1 MPVKRILSGAL
12 AALLIAAIPARAT
25 SVPTFTLVDSIAPG
39 ADDSYAMAI
48 NQSVALGDYLYFVAD
63 TSTSGS
69 ELWRSNGTTTQLV
82 KDINPGT
89 PDSYPSNFAVL
100 GDYLYFQANDGTH
113 GVELWRTNGS
123 EAGTTLVEDIFP
135 GISASDPL
143 ALTVFRDYIYFQAD
157 DGVFGKE
164 LWRSNGTTTELAK
177 DIAVG
182 DSSASGYPYNFYVME
197 YASGDLLFFNASDGT
212 TGNEPWVTDGTEAGT
227 HLVKDIFGG
236 SDSNP
241 SEFKGLNGYVYFR
254 ADDGIHGS
262 TELMRTDGTEAGTTL
277 VKDIFPGTGAGN
289 PSGFTQLGDYLYF
302 QADDGTGNGVELH
315 RTDGTEA
322 GTTLV
327 KDIQPGAVGSSPTL
341 FTKLGEMLYFAA
353 EGPSGWELWRTDGT
367 EAGTTGFA
375 DIIPGAGDSYPA
387 AFTRLGDYLY
397 FSAYDVDRLGVWRT
411 NGAVT
416 ENVPLPAGGG
426 TLGTLE
432 CGDCY
437 PQIFATVG
445 SRLYSMTYSAAY
457 GHEFAYLDEPTA
469 GLPSTNGKLWIWT
482 TAMLVILSG
491 VTAAASIGLQVRGA
505 KRA

>member
-1 MPVKRILSGAL
+1 
-12 AALLIAAIPARAT
+12 
-25 SVPTFTLVDSIAPG
+25 
-39 ADDSYAMAI
+39 
-48 NQSVALGDYLYFVAD
+48 
-63 TSTSGS
+63 
-69 ELWRSNGTTTQLV
+69 
-82 KDINPGT
+82 
-89 PDSYPSNFAVL
+89 
-100 GDYLYFQANDGTH
+100 
-113 GVELWRTNGS
+113 
-123 EAGTTLVEDIFP
+123 
-135 GISASDPL
+135 
-143 ALTVFRDYIYFQAD
+143 
-157 DGVFGKE
+157 
-164 LWRSNGTTTELAK
+164 
-177 DIAVG
+177 
-182 DSSASGYPYNFYVME
+182 
-197 YASGDLLFFNASDGT
+197 
-212 TGNEPWVTDGTEAGT
+212 
-227 HLVKDIFGG
+227 
-236 SDSNP
+236 
-241 SEFKGLNGYVYFR
+241 
-254 ADDGIHGS
+254 
-262 TELMRTDGTEAGTTL
+262 MRTDGTEAGTTL
-277 VKDIFPGTGAGN
+277 VKNIFPGTGAGN
-289 PSGFTQLGDYLYF
+289 PSGFTRLGDYLYF
-302 QADDGTGNGVELH
+302 QADDGTGNDVELH

-327 KDIQPGAVGSSPTL
+327 KDINPGETGSSPSL
-341 FTKLGEMLYFAA
+341 FTKLGDMLYFAA
-353 EGPSGWELWRTDGT
+353 YGPSGWELWRTDGT

-426 TLGTLE
+426 TLGTLD